1 MTDPFGSAN
10 GTAASPAATG
20 PPVRGLWPPALV
32 NRESLLARA
41 RDHLAVGGSVVLTG
55 PAGIGKSTLLA
66 TLAGEFTDH
75 QVLRC
80 ALSETERHLPF
91 LGLIDLLAE
100 TGDELLET
108 LPKHQRT
115 VLESALL
122 RRDDPVGERDVL
134 GLRVAVLAAF
144 RALCA
149 AGPVLLVVDDAQWL
163 DAPSAELLAFIARR
177 AGGLPLRA
185 LVGLRAG
192 PGDPQDPPGLCPPP
206 VLTLP
211 VPPMTVAEVGGLLAD
226 LGLPRAV
233 LAKVHRASDGNPF
246 FALELG
252 RALADHGEPLDP
264 AAPLPVPDGLRTLM
278 LRRLL
283 ALSSGARKTL
293 LVACAAARP
302 TLPLLRAA
310 SRREAAAD
318 IAEARHA
325 GIVAPGDV
333 IRFTHP
339 LLSAVLYAESAERDR
354 LAAHAALADAVTD
367 PVERAHH
374 LAVVAPGRDAH
385 VAETLSEAATA
396 ARRRGARAAAARLG
410 LLAAERTTKPEVEPG
425 LRLTAAEDAL
435 AAGEFAMA
443 RGIAEDVLAAASLP
457 AERVRAWIVLLD
469 SCGQALAELDDVFPR
484 ALADARDDP
493 ALLAPLHYRL
503 AWRAWL
509 VKGSALRARAEA
521 ATAARLAAE
530 AGDRSTELLALT
542 HQALAEFHI
551 GSPEAERTMARALAD
566 PQNPAIRLGHNGPVY
581 LRYRHYLLHDRLE
594 EARGELR
601 SLTYAVRQR
610 GAVESLFMC
619 LYGSAQVETA
629 RGRCDRALDL
639 AYQCLRLAQDS
650 ELSPGPAWCA
660 VAFAEAAGGSLDRG
674 LAAAEC
680 GVGHSDDDGDL
691 LFLPTTLH
699 ALGHIRLLR
708 GDPAG
713 AVDALRRV
721 RRLES
726 TQGLAEPG
734 LRRWHPDLAEALTAI
749 GAVAEAEELIEET
762 RRDASRLGRPS
773 VLATL
778 DRAAA
783 LVTAARGDLD
793 GAVRGMERAV
803 RAQAALPYPLDEGR
817 ARLELGRL
825 YLRGENTAAA
835 REALHGARR
844 VLLRAKATPWIA
856 AVTSELDRLDLGVP
870 PTAGDGD
877 PLRALSGMERRVA
890 TLVAE
895 GATNREIAAHLFVS
909 IKTVEA
915 ALTRSYRKLGVRS
928 RVGLTRVITNPRAE
942 DRSA

>member
-1 MTDPFGSAN
+1 MDRKP
-10 GTAASPAATG
+10 
-20 PPVRGLWPPALV
+20 
-32 NRESLLARA
+32 LLARA
-41 RDHLAVGGSVVLTG
+41 RDHLTAGGSLVLTG
-55 PAGIGKSTLLA
+55 PTGIGKSTLLT
-66 TLAGEFTDH
+66 TLAAEFTDH
-75 QVLRC
+75 RVLRC
-80 ALSETERHLPF
+80 SLSETERHLPF

-100 TGDELLET
+100 IGDDLLES
-108 LPKHQRT
+108 LPKHQRA

-122 RRDDPVGERDVL
+122 RGDDPVGERDVL

-144 RALCA
+144 RNLCS

-185 LVGLRAG
+185 LAGLRTG
-192 PGDPQDPPGLCPPP
+192 PGDPQDPLELCPPP
-206 VLTLP
+206 ALTLP
-211 VPPMTVAEVGGLLAD
+211 VPPMTVAEVGGLLGGLA
-226 LGLPRAV
+226 LPRAV

-278 LRRLL
+278 LGRLF
-283 ALSSGARKTL
+283 ALSSGARHTL
-293 LVACAAARP
+293 LIACAAARP
-302 TLPLLRAA
+302 TLDLLRAA
-310 SRREAAAD
+310 GRPEAAAD
-318 IAEARHA
+318 VAEARHA
-325 GIVAPGDV
+325 GIVAPGEV
-333 IRFTHP
+333 VRFTHP
-339 LLSAVLYAESAERDR
+339 LLSAVLYAESPERDR

-367 PVERAHH
+367 PVERARH
-374 LAVVAPGRDAH
+374 LAAVAPGRDAQ

-396 ARRRGARAAAARLG
+396 ARRRGARAAAAQLG
-410 LLAAERTTKPEVEPG
+410 LLSAERTTKPEAEPE

-443 RGIAEDVLAAASLP
+443 RGIAEDVLAEAALP

-509 VKGSALRARAEA
+509 VKGSAPRARQEA
-521 ATAARLAAE
+521 ATAARLAAD
-530 AGDRSTELLALT
+530 AGDRNTELLALT
-542 HQALAEFHI
+542 SQALLEFHI
-551 GSPEAERTMARALAD
+551 GSPEAERTMARALAG
-566 PQNPAIRLGHNGPVY
+566 PQDPAIRLGHNGPVY
-581 LRYRHYLLHDRLE
+581 LRYRHHLLHDRLE

-619 LYGSAQVETA
+619 LYGSAQVEMA

-639 AYQCLRLAQDS
+639 AYQCLRLAEDS
-650 ELSPGPAWCA
+650 ELSQGPAWCA

-674 LAAAEC
+674 LAAAER
-680 GVGHSDDDGDL
+680 GVGHSEDDGDL

-708 GDPAG
+708 GDAAG

-721 RRLES
+721 RRLE
-726 TQGLAEPG
+726 TAQGLAEPA
-734 LRRWHPDLAEALTAI
+734 LRRWHADLAEALTAT
-749 GAVAEAEELIEET
+749 GAIAEAEELIEET
-762 RRDASRLGRPS
+762 RRDAVRLGRRS

-783 LVTAARGDLD
+783 VVTAARGDVEVALHC
-793 GAVRGMERAV
+793 MERAV
-803 RAQAALPYPLDEGR
+803 TALAALPYPIEEGR

-825 YLRGENTAAA
+825 YLRAGNAAAA

-844 VLLRAKATPWIA
+844 VLLRAKAAPWIA
-856 AVTSELDRLDLGVP
+856 AVTSELDRLDLGSP
-870 PTAGDGD
+870 PAIGDGD
-877 PLRALSGMERRVA
+877 PMRALSGMERRVA

-895 GATNREIAAHLFVS
+895 GATNREIAARLFVS

-928 RVGLTRVITNPRAE
+928 RVGLTRIIAVPRPE
-942 DRSA
+942 DRTA